1 MALDKNTLKNDLV
14 TMMKNAKEKSF
25 TEEQVATAMSDAI
38 DRYARAAEVVGV
50 RVTGNNLTF
59 DQSNKGKLQ

>member
-25 TEEQVATAMSDAI
+25 TEEQVATALSDAI
-38 DRYARAAEVVGV
+38 DRYVRAAEVVGV